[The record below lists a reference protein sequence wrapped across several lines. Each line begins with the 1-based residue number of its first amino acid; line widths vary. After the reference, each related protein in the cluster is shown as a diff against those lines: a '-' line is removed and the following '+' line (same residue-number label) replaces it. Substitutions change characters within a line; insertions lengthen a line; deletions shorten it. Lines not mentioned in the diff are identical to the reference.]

1 MSRSRLRD
9 QWMRKEYA
17 NVGRSFSQSRM
28 QDNERNPHRLDEVPK
43 NSPSRYIKTH
53 CTADVHW
60 LQEST
65 SYGGH
70 RIPKG
75 GHRRVSGIVRANVKE
90 EIRKQISEELIQY

>member
-17 NVGRSFSQSRM
+17 NVGRQ
-28 QDNERNPHRLDEVPK
+28 NIGHNPHRMDEVPK

-70 RIPKG
+70 HIPKG

-90 EIRKQISEELIQY
+90 EIRKQISEELIQN

>member
-9 QWMRKEYA
+9 KWMRKEYA
-17 NVGRSFSQSRM
+17 NVGSLFCQSKK
-28 QDNERNPHRLDEVPK
+28 QNIGHNPHRMDEVPK

-70 RIPKG
+70 SIPKG
-75 GHRRVSGIVRANVKE
+75 GHRRVSGIIRANVKE
-90 EIRKQISEELIQY
+90 EIRKQISEELILY